1 MTVAHVFK
9 TRSFLPYIFCLGFSY
24 LPIITHDMLP
34 MGFLRRRGPSEF
46 DAVTR
51 GPSESENYIGGATLD
66 RGFADE
72 QRTSLPL
79 LDLRRPYRR
88 SSARAPNV
96 PTKTARVRPKKRAT
110 YQLQPSA
117 SGHESLSFALNHFEV
132 TCIKGAVKFAFA
144 TNSIRDR
151 RPL

>member
-24 LPIITHDMLP
+24 LPIITRDMLP

-72 QRTSLPL
+72 QRTPLPL
-79 LDLRRPYRR
+79 LVLRRP
-88 SSARAPNV
+88 SIEHARAPNV
-96 PTKTARVRPKKRAT
+96 PTTKTARVRRKE
-110 YQLQPSA
+110 L
-117 SGHESLSFALNHFEV
+117 H
-132 TCIKGAVKFAFA
+132 
-144 TNSIRDR
+144 TNFNR
-151 RPL
+151 RPLVMRASPSL

>member
-24 LPIITHDMLP
+24 LPIITRDMLP

-72 QRTSLPL
+72 QRRPLPL
-79 LDLRRPYRR
+79 LDLRRPSIERARR
-88 SSARAPNV
+88 TFRKQRRAG
-96 PTKTARVRPKKRAT
+96 PKQRAT